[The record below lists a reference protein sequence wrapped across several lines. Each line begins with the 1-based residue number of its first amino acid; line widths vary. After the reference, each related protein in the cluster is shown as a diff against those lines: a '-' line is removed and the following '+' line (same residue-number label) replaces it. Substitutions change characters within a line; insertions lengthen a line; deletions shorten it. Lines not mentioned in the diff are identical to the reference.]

1 MRHKALSQ
9 TVMTNDLTFSRE
21 ANGVSPRAKR
31 GKKLPRVPARSA
43 PDRSPRCSAPRNLEL
58 AMRMPQATA
67 TASLMALAVA
77 GLMVLS
83 PSHAAESEYHRYS
96 QRDFGSVGLLQMPS
110 ARMAP
115 EGEFSFFLNRTSP
128 YTRGGFVAQPFDWLE
143 VLFRYTDISNRL
155 YGPSIAGDQS
165 YKDKGIDFKLLL
177 SKEGYYS
184 PQVAVGVQDVAGTGL
199 FSSEYLVLSKQ
210 WYEFD
215 FTLGMAWG
223 YLGNRGGLTNPFTLL
238 SSRFDQRD
246 ASVGMGGKFNLGNY
260 FSGQEVAI
268 FGGVEYRPRWAPVTL
283 KLEYDGN
290 DYKNEPLD
298 NSFKT
303 SSPLNIG
310 LVYHLKPGIDLHAGY
325 QRGNELMLGLTFYT
339 NFETLKGQP
348 KLLDPKPLPISNPPP
363 PNQKTDWPALAER
376 VERVSG
382 WHVTEARV
390 AEHELILEG
399 EQTRYRNR
407 AQGLGRTSRVLANEM
422 DENIRWF
429 SFVESNKGA
438 RLSQI
443 SIEREAFT
451 KTVNHEQ
458 EIEDLSRKVVVSRP
472 DDHGKVVYTQDIDPF
487 RLALKP
493 GLIQSF
499 GGPDG
504 FLLYQFTAE
513 LGAEYRMAGNTWISA
528 QLTAGLFDNFDKF
541 RYTAPSNL
549 PRVRTHI
556 REYLTTSDVRLDNL
570 QLTHLKQI
578 DDAWYALGYAG
589 YLEGMFA
596 GVGGEMLYRPYGER
610 WALGV
615 DINYV
620 RQRDFDMGFGLR
632 DYDIVTGH
640 ATAYYD
646 LPWLKNTI
654 AKISVGRYLAGDIGV
669 TFDVSRTFDSG
680 VSVGAWAA
688 FTDVISEEFGEGSFD
703 KGFYIR
709 IPFDWF
715 LAKSSKNHVR
725 VNWNFLTRDGGQRLA
740 RRYQLYDMTAER
752 NVDSFYQGMEAMTR

>member
-1 MRHKALSQ
+1 M
-9 TVMTNDLTFSRE
+9 
-21 ANGVSPRAKR
+21 
-31 GKKLPRVPARSA
+31 
-43 PDRSPRCSAPRNLEL
+43 
-58 AMRMPQATA
+58 
-67 TASLMALAVA
+67 A
-77 GLMVLS
+77 GLLACTS
-83 PSHAAESEYHRYS
+83 SHAAESEGIHYS
-96 QRDFGSVGLLQMPS
+96 QRDFGGVGLLQMPS

-115 EGEFSFFLNRTSP
+115 EGEFSFFLNRTEP

-165 YKDKGIDFKLLL
+165 YKDKGIDLKLLL
-177 SKEGYYS
+177 SEEGYYS
-184 PQVAVGVQDVAGTGL
+184 PQIAVGAQDIAGTGL
-199 FSSEYLVLSKQ
+199 FSGEYLVLSKQ
-210 WYEFD
+210 WYEID

-223 YLGNRGGLTNPFTLL
+223 YPGSRGGLTNPFTLL
-238 SSRFDQRD
+238 SSRFDHRD
-246 ASVGMGGKFNLGNY
+246 GFEGTGKFSLGNY
-260 FSGQEVAI
+260 FSGQEVAL

-283 KLEYDGN
+283 KLEYDGS
-290 DYKNEPLD
+290 DYQHEPQD
-298 NSFKT
+298 NLLEA
-303 SSPLNIG
+303 SSPLNVG
-310 LVYHLKPGIDLHAGY
+310 LVYHVKPGIDLHAGY
-325 QRGNELMLGLTFYT
+325 QRGNEFMLGLTFYT
-339 NFETLKGQP
+339 NFEASKGQP
-348 KLLDPKPLPISNPPP
+348 KLLDPKPVPVGNPPP
-363 PNQKTDWPALAER
+363 PDQKTDWPALAER
-376 VERVSG
+376 VERQSG

-399 EQTRYRNR
+399 EQTRYLNR
-407 AQGLGRTSRVLANEM
+407 AQGLGRASRVLANET

-429 SFVESNKGA
+429 SFVESHKGA

-451 KTVNHEQ
+451 KTVHHEQ
-458 EIEDLSRKVVVSRP
+458 EIESLPRKVIVSRP

-487 RLALKP
+487 RFVLKP

-513 LGAEYRMAGNTWISA
+513 LGAEYRLAENTWTSG
-528 QLTAGLFDNFDKF
+528 QLTAGLFDNFDQF
-541 RYTAPSNL
+541 QFTAPSNL

-570 QLTHLKQI
+570 QLTHLEQI

-596 GVGGEMLYRPYGER
+596 GVGGEVLYRPYGER
-610 WALGV
+610 WALGA
-615 DINYV
+615 DLNYV

-632 DYDIVTGH
+632 DYDVVTGH
-640 ATAYYD
+640 ASAYYD

-654 AKISVGRYLAGDIGV
+654 AKISVGRYLAGDFGI
-669 TFDVSRTFDSG
+669 TFDLSRTFDSG
-680 VSVGAWAA
+680 VSVGAWAT
-688 FTDVISEEFGEGSFD
+688 FTDVSPEEFGEGSFD
-703 KGFYIR
+703 KGFYVR

-715 LAKSSKNHVR
+715 FAKSSTNHVR

-752 NVDSFYQGMEAMTR
+752 DMDNFYRGLGTITQ